1 MPCMYNGMPVK
12 GNKGSCPMNSTWVE
26 DTPQA
31 PVDDRNMLQQL
42 GARIK
47 ENPLEAASIAAMAIP
62 FGGPVIAGGLR
73 GAGLLYKGASMG
85 KGRIGN
91 LMDKMFRKDVMKP
104 KIVPPPKNFNGPPN
118 PFIPAVLEKGRALSI
133 PKVAGTTSALAGA
146 GGYYASGADDRQL
159 QQQQM
164 QQQQATQANN
174 ALERPYG

>member
-47 ENPLEAASIAAMAIP
+47 EKPLEAASIAAMAIP

-146 GGYYASGADDRQL
+146 GGYYAVDACHLSAYHTETYLRNHS
-159 QQQQM
+159 
-164 QQQQATQANN
+164 T
-174 ALERPYG
+174 